1 MTIFSMDDHDC
12 VTEERSKQS
21 YQVTYTR
28 RKLIIR
34 QRRPPANFFVFE
46 FARVHMGD
54 AYCEL
59 HRCIRNFEIIGKN
72 SIKYNF

>member
-1 MTIFSMDDHDC
+1 MTIFSIDDHDC

-54 AYCEL
+54 SQVM
-59 HRCIRNFEIIGKN
+59 RTVNFIAV
-72 SIKYNF
+72 